1 MPNYPPLQL
10 INAAVYSRLSG
21 DATLTTTLGA
31 AVVNDEAEDQ
41 AHPFVLVPGA
51 GAQPW
56 NTLGLSYGWQCELTP
71 VVFSRYEGDLEAIQI
86 AERVIAL
93 LNDYAFTVTGYQTV
107 ICEVDPDWNGGH
119 WRFGSRSRCTNER
132 RAPEAVGRRR
142 RPDRSAEGDGR
153 RHSTSVECPA
163 SAGTGQAADVRRD

>member
-93 LNDYAFTVTGYQTV
+93 LNDYVFTVTGYQTV
-107 ICEVDPDWNGGH
+107 ICEVDPDQ
-119 WRFGSRSRCTNER
+119 SPLPIKVKTEYPQKLER
-132 RAPEAVGRRR
+132 RALAVRF
-142 RPDRSAEGDGR
+142 AITVHE
-153 RHSTSVECPA
+153 
-163 SAGTGQAADVRRD
+163 